1 MKWGWRESAVAKTP
15 VEDCEP
21 GLSRDGRRETATN
34 PVKDLGCHVA
44 EVLSQRNRHSP
55 ATIARTGKMRW
66 SQPAAE
72 SAQLTPL
79 KHVLDFKWYVCI
91 DFIWLAA
98 RPAPGDLRLNWA
110 WQE

>member
-55 ATIARTGKMRW
+55 ATIARTGKMRG

-72 SAQLTPL
+72 SAQLNPL
-79 KHVLDFKWYVCI
+79 KHLLDLNVCGGRFEGESNPDY
-91 DFIWLAA
+91 DFNLST
-98 RPAPGDLRLNWA
+98 P
-110 WQE
+110 